1 MLQKHQLVNERR
13 NSMFKKDEKKPD
25 RLLVTRGDRGSVYAT
40 ATDLIT
46 NTPYVFQSGDK
57 VSFVVVP
64 ENGYSEGAV
73 IRKDVIVT
81 EETQE
86 VEIPL
91 TSEDTKIG
99 DMIDEYEDYWYNVV
113 LNDDITIIGSDD
125 TGEKVFRL
133 YPEVG
138 EGNE

>member
-1 MLQKHQLVNERR
+1 MSN
-13 NSMFKKDEKKPD
+13 MFKKDEKKPN

-40 ATDLIT
+40 AIDLVT
-46 NTPYVFQSGDK
+46 NNPYTFQVGDK
-57 VSFVVVP
+57 ISFVVVP

-99 DMIDEYEDYWYNVV
+99 DIIDEYEDYWYNVV